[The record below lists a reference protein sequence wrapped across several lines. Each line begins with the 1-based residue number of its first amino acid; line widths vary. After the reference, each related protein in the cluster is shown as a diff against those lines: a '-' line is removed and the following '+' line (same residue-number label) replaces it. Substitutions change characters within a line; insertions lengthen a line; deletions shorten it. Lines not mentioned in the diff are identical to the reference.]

1 MGKGSGS
8 NASTISFTINGKE
21 YHVDANTSNVNS
33 ETMLVDF
40 IRDHASLKGT
50 KVMCREGGCG
60 ACVVTVRT
68 KDAAIG
74 ADVTKGI
81 NSCMTPV
88 YSCQGWDISTVEDL
102 GNKDVGYDVIQ
113 NRLVNFHG
121 TQCGYCTPGMI
132 MSMNSLRES
141 KKDGL
146 VTVKEVE
153 DNFDGNIC
161 RCTGYRPILDAFKSL
176 AVDALEDLK
185 RKCDDIEDCAS
196 CPCPMRQGQGRKC
209 DKAKPKENSTIV
221 LANGSVWTTAVDL
234 KVVFQAI
241 KQSNSDGKRMR
252 FVAGNTSTGVYKHE
266 GPYSSYIEINGIP
279 ELKQKKVDSCEV
291 LLGGGVTLTAAIA
304 FFADVA
310 KTKAGFEYVAQI
322 SKHMERIANVP
333 VRNNATIAGN
343 LMIKHAHHDFPSD
356 VFVLLETA
364 GAKLTIA
371 SSDCTIGMKL
381 VTMMDFLKTDMNGK
395 LILSVHFP
403 KRSTDYH
410 FRSFKITRRFQNAHA
425 YVNAGFLLK
434 VVDGKIAEQPR
445 ICYGGINP
453 QFVHATA
460 TEEFL
465 AKNPDIGNDQVL
477 QNAFQILDKEI
488 KPDFH
493 PPEAIP
499 EYRKFLTQSLL
510 YKTILGILPGKASQ
524 HIKSGGPDIPRSIS
538 KGTQVFESDKSDSR
552 LYKAMPKYEGA
563 WQASG
568 EAEYT
573 TDIPKR
579 PDELFGVFILST
591 IGSGT
596 LKSIDATE
604 ALAMPGVVQLITA
617 KDIKGKNNFM
627 EFFFFP
633 TAAPQPVFV
642 NVGDKVSYHG
652 QSIGLLLAE
661 NRQIAVEASRKVK
674 VAYEGVT
681 KPIVDIMDAIKNV
694 EAAGLLPKH
703 FIGTFT
709 SEGDPSVSVNHTI
722 SGDMKIG
729 SQYHYFM
736 ETLNCLCIPRE
747 DGIDMHIPTQWMDH
761 TQNNLALVLGIP
773 CSSINIQVKRIG
785 GGFGGKITQPA
796 HIAAAAAV
804 AATTVRQPVR
814 IVLDIETNMKML
826 GRRLPFYMKYEVGF
840 NDVGKIG
847 NLKTEIFC
855 DAGFTPNEADS
866 IIAAMHMQNV
876 YKALGW
882 EVKPGFVTTNTATN
896 TSVRAP
902 GSVKGV
908 ALIENIMEHIAFYL
922 KKESL
927 LVRQVNFIEKGDPF
941 LPTFF
946 GGGNF
951 EEENQIPR
959 LVEEMKKSGDYEN
972 RKKFVETFNKE
983 NRWKKRGLS
992 LIPVKFHVGY
1002 EFGCNF
1008 PAMIAIYH
1016 FDGTVSCTH
1025 GGVEMG
1031 QGLQTKV
1038 LQTIAQSF
1046 QIPMDKIK
1054 LKPTNNFV
1062 GANAFS
1068 SGGSIASEVCCFAAL
1083 RACETIK
1090 ERLKP
1095 ILEKLE
1101 NPTWEQLIAAA
1112 HQAKIDL
1119 TASYTPG
1126 PKDDLKEY
1134 EVWALALAEV
1144 EIDVLTGEYKVARTD
1159 LIEDCGKSL
1168 SPGVDLGQIEGGYIF
1183 GQGMWTTERIV
1194 HCKET
1199 GELLTNRT
1207 WEYKPPETKDIP
1219 EDFRVSLLKDAPNP
1233 HGILRSKAT
1242 GEPILCATVAVY
1254 FALRNA
1260 ITAARADKGNT
1271 EWFKLDSPITPE
1283 DVYQHCLTT
1292 STDFKF

>member
-1 MGKGSGS
+1 MW
-8 NASTISFTINGKE
+8 
-21 YHVDANTSNVNS
+21 
-33 ETMLVDF
+33 L
-40 IRDHASLKGT
+40 L
-50 KVMCREGGCG
+50 
-60 ACVVTVRT
+60 
-68 KDAAIG
+68 
-74 ADVTKGI
+74 
-81 NSCMTPV
+81 
-88 YSCQGWDISTVEDL
+88 YSWDDYEHEQVHI
-102 GNKDVGYDVIQ
+102 
-113 NRLVNFHG
+113 
-121 TQCGYCTPGMI
+121 C
-132 MSMNSLRES
+132 MNSLRES

-176 AVDALEDLK
+176 AVDAPEDLK

-196 CPCPMRQGQGRKC
+196 CPCPMRQGLGRKC
-209 DKAKPKENSTIV
+209 DKAKTKENSTLV

-234 KVVFQAI
+234 KAVFQAI
-241 KQSNSDGKRMR
+241 QRSNSDGKKLR
-252 FVAGNTSTGVYKHE
+252 FVAGNTATGVYKHE

-279 ELKQKKVDSCEV
+279 ELKQKKVDSSEV
-291 LLGGGVTLTAAIA
+291 LLGGGVTLADAIE
-304 FFADVA
+304 FLGDIS
-310 KTKAGFEYVAQI
+310 KTKSGFEYMAHISTHLERVAN
-322 SKHMERIANVP
+322 AP

-343 LMIKHAHHDFPSD
+343 LMIKHAHREFPSD

-371 SSDCTIGMKL
+371 SSVTEMKVL
-381 VTMMDFLKTDMNGK
+381 TMTDFLKADMRDK

-403 KRSTDYH
+403 QRSTNYH
-410 FRSFKITRRFQNAHA
+410 FRSFKITRRYQNAHA
-425 YVNAGFLLK
+425 YVNAGFLVK
-434 VVDGKIAEQPR
+434 VEDGKIVEQPR
-445 ICYGGINP
+445 IVYGGINP
-453 QFVHATA
+453 EFVHATA

-465 AKNPDIGNDQVL
+465 SKNTDIGSMQVL
-477 QNAFQILDKEI
+477 QNAFQILDKEVN
-488 KPDFH
+488 PDFH
-493 PPEAIP
+493 PPEASP
-499 EYRKFLTQSLL
+499 EYRKSLTQSLL
-510 YKTILGILPGKASQ
+510 YKTILGIMSGKASQ
-524 HIKSGGPDIPRSIS
+524 HIKSGGSDIPRSIS
-538 KGTQVFESDKSDSR
+538 KGTQVFEADKSDSR

-604 ALAMPGVVQLITA
+604 ALAMPGVVRLITA
-617 KDIKGKNNFM
+617 KDVKGKNNYQ
-627 EFFFFP
+627 EYFFFP
-633 TAAPQPVFV
+633 IVKPQPVFV
-642 NVGDKVSYHG
+642 NVGDEISYHG
-652 QSIGLLLAE
+652 QSIALLLAE

-674 VAYEGVT
+674 VAYEGAT
-681 KPIVDIMDAIKNV
+681 KPVVDMMEALKNV

-703 FIGTFT
+703 FIGTFS
-709 SEGDPSVSVNHTI
+709 SEGDPSVKVNHTLA
-722 SGDMKIG
+722 GDMNIG
-729 SQYHYFM
+729 SQYHFYM

-761 TQNNLALVLGIP
+761 TQNNLSKVLGIP
-773 CSSINIQVKRIG
+773 CSSINIDVKRIG

-804 AATTVRQPVR
+804 AATTVRHPVR
-814 IVLDIETNMKML
+814 IALDIETNMKML

-847 NLKTEIFC
+847 SLKTEIFC
-855 DAGFTPNEADS
+855 DAGFSGNESNSLFAV
-866 IIAAMHMQNV
+866 IHLQNA

-882 EVKPGFVTTNTATN
+882 EVKPGFVMTNTASN

-922 KKESL
+922 KKDSL
-927 LVRQVNFIEKGDPF
+927 DVRKLNFIEKGDHF

-951 EEENQIPR
+951 EEDNQIPR
-959 LVEEMKKSGDYEN
+959 LIEEIKKSGDYEN
-972 RKKFVETFNKE
+972 RKQFVETFNKE

-992 LIPVKFHVGY
+992 LIPIRYHVGF
-1002 EFGCNF
+1002 EFGCNL

-1025 GGVEMG
+1025 AGIEMG

-1038 LQTIAQSF
+1038 RINSTASVTLVAKITQMLCLEVLQTIAQCF

-1054 LKPTNNFV
+1054 LKSTNNFI
-1062 GANAFS
+1062 GANAFP
-1068 SGGSIASEVCCFAAL
+1068 SGGSVASELCCFAAM

-1090 ERLKP
+1090 DRLKP

-1101 NPTWEQLIAAA
+1101 NPSWEKLIAAA
-1112 HQAKIDL
+1112 YQAKIDL

-1126 PKDDLKEY
+1126 PKDDLKGY
-1134 EVWALALAEV
+1134 QVWALGLAEV
-1144 EIDVLTGEYKVARTD
+1144 EIDVLTGEYKVVRTD
-1159 LIEDCGKSL
+1159 LIEDAGKSL

-1183 GQGMWTTERIV
+1183 GQGFWTTERIV

-1207 WEYKPPETKDIP
+1207 WDYKPPETKDIP
-1219 EDFRVSLLKDAPNP
+1219 EDFRISLLKDAPNP
-1233 HGILRSKAT
+1233 YGILRSKAT

-1283 DVYQHCLTT
+1283 DVYHHCLTT
-1292 STDFKF
+1292 PTDFKF